1 MGEGL
6 GSILSLSFD
15 GPSSNE
21 SERTRKKRERNAK
34 GEKGREGGRDRWKR
48 EAEAPTVIMDRPKIS
63 RFKGVRNRYVDAVE
77 GVSCQLRT
85 DFLDSLVLGPIVIRS
100 GN

>member
-1 MGEGL
+1 MKGEDRSSHFRSMARARTKVRGL
-6 GSILSLSFD
+6 
-15 GPSSNE
+15 E
-21 SERTRKKRERNAK
+21 KKRERNAK